1 MGIESKLRDD
11 RLDIYRGFFMIYILS
26 VVHLIY
32 WLRIE
37 FIAPYIKGLFLI
49 EMPIVF
55 YVSGWAFSI
64 SSKKIYLKYLANR
77 LKRILTPYYI
87 FVLLISLLLIVLSFF
102 TSIEYVNQ
110 VYTKKYWI
118 DSFLLSSPSSSAIWF
133 VKIYL
138 IISLLA
144 PLIYQLR
151 NHLKFCF
158 FFTLFALFIA
168 RYYGLPNYL
177 YYIFCYGFFFLA
189 GICHKKILSAISIK
203 TKFFYSSIS
212 LLIILFLLF
221 FCDYDIDMQS
231 NKFPPSLL
239 FFSYNVFFLL
249 IFGGQISK
257 ACVSLCHNKFIYKI
271 VHIYAKEGYL
281 IYLYQIIL
289 FYPLRLIFMK
299 LHEANVKYH
308 IPIEILLLL
317 LSFIYIILSG
327 ALLGY
332 VIGAIRKKYIP
343 LL

>member
-1 MGIESKLRDD
+1 
-11 RLDIYRGFFMIYILS
+11 MIYILS

-77 LKRILTPYYI
+77 LKRILIPYYI

-102 TSIEYVNQ
+102 SSIDYVNQ

-151 NHLKFCF
+151 NHLKFF
-158 FFTLFALFIA
+158 SF
-168 RYYGLPNYL
+168 LPYL
-177 YYIFCYGFFFLA
+177 
-189 GICHKKILSAISIK
+189 H
-203 TKFFYSSIS
+203 
-212 LLIILFLLF
+212 
-221 FCDYDIDMQS
+221 
-231 NKFPPSLL
+231 
-239 FFSYNVFFLL
+239 
-249 IFGGQISK
+249 
-257 ACVSLCHNKFIYKI
+257 
-271 VHIYAKEGYL
+271 YL
-281 IYLYQIIL
+281 
-289 FYPLRLIFMK
+289 
-299 LHEANVKYH
+299 
-308 IPIEILLLL
+308 
-317 LSFIYIILSG
+317 
-327 ALLGY
+327 
-332 VIGAIRKKYIP
+332 
-343 LL
+343 